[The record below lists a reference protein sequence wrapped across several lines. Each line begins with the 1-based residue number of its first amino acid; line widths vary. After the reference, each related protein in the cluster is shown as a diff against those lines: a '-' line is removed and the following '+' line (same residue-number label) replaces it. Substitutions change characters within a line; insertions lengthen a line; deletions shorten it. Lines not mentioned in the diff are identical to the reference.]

1 MTILMDTVQHT
12 PFTRVRL
19 FVMQILA
26 KGYGVCITFGD
37 TMWEASST
45 KRRQGAAREA
55 SCWSRIGL

>member
-12 PFTRVRL
+12 PFTWVRL
-19 FVMQILA
+19 FVMHIFS
-26 KGYGVCITFGD
+26 KGYGVCISYGD

-45 KRRQGAAREA
+45 KQRQGAAREA